1 MRVGI
6 LSVSFTNLPL
16 HLVYKECDPKK
27 LIKTHL
33 LNERVYDQETNKQ
46 KSGLYEPLTHNLS
59 PIIV

>member
-1 MRVGI
+1 MVFPQDNI
-6 LSVSFTNLPL
+6 SM